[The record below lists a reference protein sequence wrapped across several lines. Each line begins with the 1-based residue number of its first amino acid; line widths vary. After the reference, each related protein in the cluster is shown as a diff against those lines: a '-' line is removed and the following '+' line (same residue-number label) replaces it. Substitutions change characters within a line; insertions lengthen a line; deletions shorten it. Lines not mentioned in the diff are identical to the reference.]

1 MSQIAVYIVALQCC
15 SYVAH
20 LLMSVIAYDTAV
32 MSLSCC
38 HNIT

>member
-1 MSQIAVYIVALQCC
+1 
-15 SYVAH
+15 
-20 LLMSVIAYDTAV
+20 LMSVIAYDTAV